1 MLHNIYQRLFAPFFR
16 FFAKVSNYIFYKILF
31 IDKLKLWHEQHSY
44 PVMFNL
50 FSVLR
55 FTWFVL
61 LMVFVGFF
69 AFTGTDQS
77 QDMLVDLNEDIKAMF
92 STHAEVRDLP
102 YLLFLI
108 LALSAWSFVCWFN
121 ARIMLKT
128 FHIDQISVSAKP
140 PWYTTGLIR
149 HLPRWLGAAPF
160 FIISIGA
167 FQFDKRDYDTSPLA
181 FSFLIL
187 GVAAY
192 LLYKFRAPIM
202 DWVADRESVR
212 KVLGKWAD
220 KLRADPNRF
229 SLEESELNRKGLL
242 VFRASI
248 LLSACL
254 LVIFL
259 IPDFGSSVAVILH
272 PGTLIVL
279 ALAGWMSFG
288 TIILRES
295 LRSKI
300 PVFLILFVYTAVIS
314 QCNDNHA
321 IRLAGKMR
329 VEDDRLAIRQAFK
342 IWLVDII
349 KQKKFA
355 ATDSIPVVIVGAQGG
370 GIRAM
375 NWTASVLQKFSE
387 TPELRDFR
395 SHVFAMS
402 GASGGS
408 VGEAIF
414 AAYSYD
420 GAPYSKPIVNM
431 LTGDY
436 LSPVTAGLLYP
447 DMVQKALPFKIES
460 FDRSRRLEDSWAN
473 RYSEL
478 FSRST
483 LDSNFLSLWNAKQQL
498 PVPHLLLNSVL
509 AESGQ
514 KSIVSDLKID
524 ETYFPD
530 AIDVIAATGYDM
542 PLKTAALTSA
552 RFPYITP
559 GGLIHFKNQCE
570 GGHLIDGGYLEN
582 TGLVS
587 GMSVIACINDFIK
600 DESDTLLIT
609 DFDTLVIP
617 QHIKE
622 HVAPILM
629 FLQNSDF
636 NYGIAKPTRI
646 GHEASIPLK
655 GFISSWDR
663 EGVALDQQMRRLSGK
678 LERKVTYVK
687 FELDR
692 KTAVSL
698 PLGWFLSD
706 RAAEI
711 IAAQVNAIGQKSELN
726 YRDYVRLR
734 KSFHAHD

>member
-1 MLHNIYQRLFAPFFR
+1 MLHTIYQRLFAPLFR
-16 FFAKVSNYIFYKILF
+16 FFAKIGNYIWYKVLF
-31 IDKLKLWHEQHSY
+31 IDKIAIWHEQNSY

-61 LMVFVGFF
+61 LMVFMGLF
-69 AFTGTDQS
+69 ALTGTDQS

-92 STHAEVRDLP
+92 AAKGTVRDLP
-102 YLLFLI
+102 YLLFI
-108 LALSAWSFVCWFN
+108 IGALGFWAFMCWFN

-128 FHIDQISVSAKP
+128 FHIDQISVSAKT

-149 HLPRWLGAAPF
+149 HLPRWLGAAPY
-160 FIISIGA
+160 FIVALGA
-167 FQFDKRDYDTSPLA
+167 FKFDKRDYDTSPLA
-181 FSFLIL
+181 FSFLVL
-187 GVAAY
+187 GIATY
-192 LLYKFRAPIM
+192 LLFKFRAPLM
-202 DWVADRESVR
+202 DWVADRKAVR
-212 KVLGKWAD
+212 NFMGKWAD
-220 KLRADPNRF
+220 SLRADPKRF
-229 SLEESELNRKGLL
+229 SVEEVELNRRGLL
-242 VFRASI
+242 VFRGSI
-248 LLSACL
+248 IFSACML
-254 LVIFL
+254 FIFL
-259 IPDFGSSVAVILH
+259 IPDFGSAFAIILH

-288 TIILRES
+288 TIILRET

-300 PVFLILFVYTAVIS
+300 PVFLILFVYTAAVS

-321 IRLAGKMR
+321 IRQAGKMR
-329 VEDDRLAIRQAFK
+329 VVDDRLEIRQAFK
-342 IWLVDII
+342 LWLVDMMQ
-349 KQKKFA
+349 QKKFA
-355 ATDSIPVVIVGAQGG
+355 ANDSIPVVVVGAQGG

-375 NWTASVLQKFSE
+375 NWTASVLQKFST

-414 AAYSYD
+414 AAYSFD
-420 GAPYSKPIVNM
+420 GAPSTPIVKM

-447 DMVQKALPFKIES
+447 DMVQKALPFKIAS
-460 FDRSRRLEDSWAN
+460 FDRSRRLEDSWAK
-473 RYSEL
+473 RYTDNY
-478 FSRST
+478 SRST
-483 LDSNFLSLWNAKQQL
+483 LDSNFLSLWNGKQRL
-498 PVPHLLLNSVL
+498 HVPHLLLNSVL

-530 AIDVIAATGYDM
+530 AIDVIEETGYDM

-559 GGLIHFKNQCE
+559 GGLIYFKNQVE

-582 TGLVS
+582 TGLVTA
-587 GMSVIACINDFIK
+587 MSVIACINDFIK
-600 DESDTLLIT
+600 DKSDTLLIT
-609 DFDTLVIP
+609 DLDTIVIP

-622 HVAPILM
+622 HVAPVLM

-636 NYGIAKPTRI
+636 NYGIAKPTTT

-655 GFISSWDR
+655 GFINSWDR
-663 EGVALDQQMRRLSGK
+663 EGVALDQQMRRLSAK

-692 KTAVSL
+692 NTDVSL

-711 IAAQVNAIGQKSELN
+711 
-726 YRDYVRLR
+726 
-734 KSFHAHD
+734 

>member
-1 MLHNIYQRLFAPFFR
+1 MLHTIYTRLFAPLFG
-16 FFAKVSNYIFYKILF
+16 FFAKVSNYILYKILF
-31 IDKLKLWHEQHSY
+31 IDKVKKWHEKNSY

-50 FSVLR
+50 FSVMR

-77 QDMLVDLNEDIKAMF
+77 RDMLVDLNEDVKALF
-92 STHAEVRDLP
+92 SAQGSVRDLP

-108 LALSAWSFVCWFN
+108 SALAFWAFMCWFN
-121 ARIMLKT
+121 SRIMLKT

-140 PWYTTGLIR
+140 PWYTSGLIR

-160 FIISIGA
+160 FIIALGA
-167 FQFDKRDYDTSPLA
+167 FKLDSRDYDTAPLA
-181 FSFLIL
+181 ILFAVLGLIT
-187 GVAAY
+187 Y
-192 LLYKFRAPIM
+192 LLFKFRASFM
-202 DWVADRESVR
+202 DWVADRKIVQQI
-212 KVLGKWAD
+212 LGKWANS
-220 KLRADPNRF
+220 LRADPKRF
-229 SLEESELNRKGLL
+229 SLEESELNRKGRL
-242 VFRASI
+242 VFRVTIVFSTI
-248 LLSACL
+248 LLF
-254 LVIFL
+254 IFL
-259 IPDFGSSVAVILH
+259 FPDFGSSFAIMLH

-279 ALAGWMSFG
+279 ALAGWLSFG
-288 TIILRES
+288 TIILRET

-300 PVFLILFVYTAVIS
+300 PVFLILFVYTAAIS

-321 IRLAGKMR
+321 IRQAGKMR
-329 VEDDRLAIRQAFK
+329 VEDDRQDIRLAFK
-342 IWLVDII
+342 IWLADII
-349 KQKKFA
+349 KQQKFA
-355 ATDSIPVVIVGAQGG
+355 TTDSIPVVIVGAQGG

-395 SHVFAMS
+395 SHVFALS

-414 AAYSYD
+414 AAYNHD
-420 GAPYSKPIVNM
+420 GAPATPIVNM

-447 DMVQKALPFKIES
+447 DMVQKALPFKVES
-460 FDRSRRLEDSWAN
+460 FDRSRRLEDAWAK
-473 RYSEL
+473 RYTEN

-483 LDSNFLSLWNAKQQL
+483 LDSSFLSLWNGKQQKH
-498 PVPHLLLNSVL
+498 VPHLFLNSVL

-514 KSIVSDLKID
+514 KSIVCDLKIN

-587 GMSVIACINDFIK
+587 AMSVIACINDFIK
-600 DESDTLLIT
+600 DESDTLLIV
-609 DFDTLVIP
+609 DQDTTVLP

-636 NYGIAKPTRI
+636 NYNIATPITI
-646 GHEASIPLK
+646 GHEATIPLK

-663 EGVALDQQMRRLSGK
+663 EGVALDLQMRRLSSK

-692 KTAVSL
+692 NTDVSL

-711 IAAQVNAIGQKSELN
+711 IAAQVNQLATRKSLN
-726 YRDYVRLR
+726 YSDYIRLR
-734 KSFHAHD
+734 KIFHAHD